1 MENRMY
7 NSLMGTTKDNAIK
20 AIRELPDDAIYAD
33 IMEKLY
39 FMERVEEGRKDIKE
53 GATVTHE
60 EARERIR
67 RWLK

>member
-1 MENRMY
+1 
-7 NSLMGTTKDNAIK
+7 
-20 AIRELPDDAIYAD
+20 
-33 IMEKLY
+33 MEKLY

>member
-1 MENRMY
+1 MY
-7 NSLMGTTKDNAIK
+7 NSLMGTTKDNAIM
-20 AIRELPDDAIYAD
+20 AIRELPDDATYEV